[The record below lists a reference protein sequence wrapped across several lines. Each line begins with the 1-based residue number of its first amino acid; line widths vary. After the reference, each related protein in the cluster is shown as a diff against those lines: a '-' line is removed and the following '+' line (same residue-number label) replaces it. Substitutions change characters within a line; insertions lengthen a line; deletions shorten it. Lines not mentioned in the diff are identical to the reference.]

1 MLTSIAIFIILA
13 TLVLIEIRISR
24 LEKRVKKLE
33 L

>member
-13 TLVLIEIRISR
+13 TLVLVEIRISR